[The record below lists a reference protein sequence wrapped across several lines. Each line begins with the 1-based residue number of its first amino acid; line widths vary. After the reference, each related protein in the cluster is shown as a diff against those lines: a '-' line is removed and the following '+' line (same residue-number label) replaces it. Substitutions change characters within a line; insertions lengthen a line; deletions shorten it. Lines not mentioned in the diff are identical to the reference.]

1 MERSRGHFEAP
12 TISTIKCDVAEK
24 ISLMVGENVR
34 WKRSLNVLCYPS
46 AMNQD
51 GFLPSI
57 HFGDS
62 LIAIRDRCRVISNS
76 LSRKSLKLRHMIKER
91 RVWDT
96 SFISCP
102 ISLSSFSVSK
112 KSVFKPQKQQINP
125 SRAELPC
132 ANLRP
137 YKQFCFRVKMMSI
150 FILLF
155 FTRKQRVR
163 RWTQVNT
170 G

>member
-1 MERSRGHFEAP
+1 MSSSWFLCRGYLYRKYCSKFRIFVGRLLTRWTANIWFLPVERSRGHFEAP
-12 TISTIKCDVAEK
+12 TISTIKCDVAEQ

-96 SFISCP
+96 FLISNT
-102 ISLSSFSVSK
+102 LSTVSTG
-112 KSVFKPQKQQINP
+112 P
-125 SRAELPC
+125 SIGHSQYTER
-132 ANLRP
+132 
-137 YKQFCFRVKMMSI
+137 MSKR
-150 FILLF
+150 L
-155 FTRKQRVR
+155 
-163 RWTQVNT
+163 
-170 G
+170 